1 MRKSFSEIDNVYIRF
16 QNALQCFFTSNGNL
30 REKLRCVG
38 EQLACQIYWDRD
50 LKENI
55 PIEAESDFLF
65 LKKIL
70 NDDPI
75 KELEIRAKKAKLTPK
90 EYSEKFCN
98 ATFFISLLNSKT
110 AKKASIALLNIY
122 LKIEEKRTNILIEKN
137 AK

>member
-75 KELEIRAKKAKLTPK
+75 KELEIRAKKAKMTPK
-90 EYSEKFCN
+90 EYSEK
-98 ATFFISLLNSKT
+98 L
-110 AKKASIALLNIY
+110 
-122 LKIEEKRTNILIEKN
+122 TNISELTRLI
-137 AK
+137 

>member
-1 MRKSFSEIDNVYIRF
+1 MTTSTSDFKMHFNV
-16 QNALQCFFTSNGNL
+16 FFTSNGNL

-75 KELEIRAKKAKLTPK
+75 KELEIRG
-90 EYSEKFCN
+90 
-98 ATFFISLLNSKT
+98 
-110 AKKASIALLNIY
+110 
-122 LKIEEKRTNILIEKN
+122 RGV
-137 AK
+137 